1 MDESRRTEPPKS
13 EAPARESEASKPEA
27 PARAHLTR
35 RTPMSDP
42 IRNRIMDHRRGR
54 AGDLIPHELNF
65 RLHPEVQ
72 KEALQ
77 SLYREVGFAP
87 SLLAYELPNGR
98 LKLLDGHLR
107 RDLDPDMLVDVEVL
121 DVNDDEARAL
131 LLSIDPL
138 AALAETQEQLH
149 NRLLELTP
157 TVSPEMQTAWEA
169 AARACLEVAAP
180 RDRPQVAA
188 IPEQYLLLVTCR
200 DEKHQVELLTRF
212 QAEGLDCRALLS

>member
-1 MDESRRTEPPKS
+1 M
-13 EAPARESEASKPEA
+13 
-27 PARAHLTR
+27 
-35 RTPMSDP
+35 
-42 IRNRIMDHRRGR
+42 
-54 AGDLIPHELNF
+54 
-65 RLHPEVQ
+65 
-72 KEALQ
+72 
-77 SLYREVGFAP
+77 
-87 SLLAYELPNGR
+87 
-98 LKLLDGHLR
+98 
-107 RDLDPDMLVDVEVL
+107 DPDMLVDVEVL

-131 LLSIDPL
+131 LLSLDPL

-157 TVSPEMQTAWEA
+157 TVSPELQSAWEA

-188 IPEQYLLLVTCR
+188 LPEQYLLLVTCR